1 MIGII
6 EHIKVYFWQIK
17 NPSAISFKM
26 NRLTH
31 TLDSFGISDMGK
43 NEKKKT
49 KPKKNKQTKNT
60 QSLKYDQ
67 LIYFSLALWEV
78 T

>member
-31 TLDSFGISDMGK
+31 TLDSFGISDVGK
-43 NEKKKT
+43 NEKQNKT
-49 KPKKNKQTKNT
+49 KTNKQTKNT
-60 QSLKYDQ
+60 QSLQYDQ